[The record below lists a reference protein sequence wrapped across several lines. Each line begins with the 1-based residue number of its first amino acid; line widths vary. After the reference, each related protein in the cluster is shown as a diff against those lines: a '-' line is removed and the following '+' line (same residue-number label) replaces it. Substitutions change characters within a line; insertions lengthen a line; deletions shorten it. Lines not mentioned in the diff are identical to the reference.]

1 MTTLFSLPADGPFAA
16 SLPDA
21 LTPIL
26 NKYAITLEF
35 ELGGDEAFLFHPP
48 NGSNDRAMES
58 SAWTGWVK
66 RLFKRHHGEEVAPK
80 TLRSVF
86 ITWLRDQTAAPEILK
101 GAAHT
106 MKHSERRQGSADY
119 DQESDDRLVKAAYEF
134 NLQFATGFAAEAGGS
149 SGEGSSSA
157 APPAAPPPAP
167 PVPPAP
173 PAPPAQQQ
181 PNVNTQM
188 LPPVSIAQLTFML
201 EGVGLARSSADNNG
215 DCYPLSAMAGFEITA
230 AAARKPTTATTAK
243 VRQVREDTIDRLA
256 GHAPIDN
263 LGADVFREGERLPAD
278 RVKGNISNKNVLR
291 KSLGMLLNH

>member
-48 NGSNDRAMES
+48 NGANDRAMES

-86 ITWLRDQTAAPEILK
+86 ITWLRDQTTVPEILK
-101 GAAHT
+101 SAAHA
-106 MKHSERRQGSADY
+106 MKHSEQRQGSADY

-134 NLQFATGFAAEAGGS
+134 NLS
-149 SGEGSSSA
+149 
-157 APPAAPPPAP
+157 
-167 PVPPAP
+167 
-173 PAPPAQQQ
+173 
-181 PNVNTQM
+181 
-188 LPPVSIAQLTFML
+188 
-201 EGVGLARSSADNNG
+201 
-215 DCYPLSAMAGFEITA
+215 Y
-230 AAARKPTTATTAK
+230 TAT
-243 VRQVREDTIDRLA
+243 L
-256 GHAPIDN
+256 HH
-263 LGADVFREGERLPAD
+263 
-278 RVKGNISNKNVLR
+278 VL
-291 KSLGMLLNH
+291 SPVLH